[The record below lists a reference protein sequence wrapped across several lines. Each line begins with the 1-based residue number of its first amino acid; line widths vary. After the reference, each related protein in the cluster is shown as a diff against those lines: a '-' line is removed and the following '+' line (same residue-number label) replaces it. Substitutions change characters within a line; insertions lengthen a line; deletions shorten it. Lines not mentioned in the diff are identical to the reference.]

1 MFIELL
7 GSGTKIG
14 RRKLRHGGEELWDTQ
29 RGGDVWSGTRK
40 PAFILLPCFVDHSPQ
55 IIAFL
60 GQRKLSMAGLL
71 CQKLVLLQLLL
82 LTGLSF
88 MSPPLV
94 VLVKTFTV

>member
-1 MFIELL
+1 MFTELP
-7 GSGTKIG
+7 GSGTKKG
-14 RRKLRHGGEELWDTQ
+14 RRKLRRGGGELWDTQ
-29 RGGDVWSGTRK
+29 RGADVWSGTRK
-40 PAFILLPCFVDHSPQ
+40 PVFILLLCFIDHSPQ

-60 GQRKLSMAGLL
+60 GQRKPSMAGLL

-88 MSPPLV
+88 VSPSLV